1 MERNSGYF
9 LVWRKI
15 WKSPVFKNL
24 KQCAIW
30 IYMISQ
36 ATHRDKTLN
45 FLDNKIFVKKAE
57 LIFPLRKNA
66 EIWGITYSEMRTF
79 IKRLKNRKMISVR
92 MHHLLPTSNHPSRK
106 VSIIECLNYDKYQYI
121 DETQPP
127 QYQLSPDTNTLN
139 TNTNIS
145 IGSSKDID
153 FKTSKKLYENGYKII
168 GEWGQYTILEKD
180 GKKYQKHKWKDEP
193 LKEHQ

>member
-1 MERNSGYF
+1 MERDSGYF

-36 ATHRDKTLN
+36 ATHKDKTLN

-79 IKRLKNRKMISVR
+79 IKRLKNRKMINVR
-92 MHHLLPTSNHPSRK
+92 IHHLLPTSNHPSRK
-106 VSIIECLNYDKYQYI
+106 VSIIECLNYDKYQYL
-121 DETQPP
+121 ENSQSP
-127 QYQLSPDTNTLN
+127 QHQLSPNTNTLY
-139 TNTNIS
+139 TKESIS
-145 IGSSKDID
+145 IASSKDVN
-153 FKTSKKLYENGYKII
+153 NGYKQV
-168 GEWGQYTILEKD
+168 GSWGDYNILEKA
-180 GKKYQKHKWKDEP
+180 GKQYLKHKYKDEP
-193 LKEHQ
+193 IKDYQ

>member
-36 ATHRDKTLN
+36 ATYKDKTLN
-45 FLDNKIFVKKAE
+45 FLDNKIFIKKAE

-79 IKRLKNRKMISVR
+79 IKRLKNRKMINVR
-92 MHHLLPTSNHPSRK
+92 IHHLTPTSNHPSRK
-106 VSIIECLNYDKYQYI
+106 VSIIECLNYDKYQYLE
-121 DETQPP
+121 DMQPP
-127 QYQLSPDTNTLN
+127 RIQLSPDTNTYN

-145 IGSSKDID
+145 IGSSKDVN
-153 FKTSKKLYENGYKII
+153 NGYKTI
-168 GEWGQYTILEKD
+168 GEWGHYTILEKD
-180 GKKYQKHKWKDEP
+180 GKKYQRHKFKKEAIKPYDESNT
-193 LKEHQ
+193 

>member
-106 VSIIECLNYDKYQYI
+106 VSIIECLNYDKYQYL
-121 DETQPP
+121 ENSQPP
-127 QYQLSPDTNTLN
+127 QHQLSPDTNTLN

-145 IGSSKDID
+145 IGSSKAVN
-153 FKTSKKLYENGYKII
+153 NGYKTVGSW
-168 GEWGQYTILEKD
+168 GEYNILEKA
-180 GKKYQKHKWKDEP
+180 GKKYLKHKWKDEP
-193 LKEHQ
+193 LKKYR

>member
-1 MERNSGYF
+1 MGNNSSGYF

-79 IKRLKNRKMISVR
+79 IKRLKNRKMINVR
-92 MHHLLPTSNHPSRK
+92 IHHLLPTANHPSRK
-106 VSIIECLNYDKYQYI
+106 VSIIECLNYDKYQYL
-121 DETQPP
+121 EEQQPP
-127 QYQLSPDTNTLN
+127 QHQLSPDTNTLN
-139 TNTNIS
+139 TKKSIS
-145 IGSSKDID
+145 IGSTKDVN
-153 FKTSKKLYENGYKII
+153 SGYKTI
-168 GEWGQYTILEKD
+168 GEWGHYTILEKD
-180 GKKYQKHKWKDEP
+180 GKKYQKHKFKKEP
-193 LKEHQ
+193 IVEYEGNT

>member
-66 EIWGITYSEMRTF
+66 EIWGISYSEMRTF
-79 IKRLKNRKMISVR
+79 IKRLKNREMISVR

-106 VSIIECLNYDKYQYI
+106 VTIIECLNYDKYQYI

-127 QYQLSPDTNTLN
+127 QHQLSPDTNTLN

-145 IGSSKDID
+145 IGSSKAVN
-153 FKTSKKLYENGYKII
+153 SGYKTVGSW
-168 GEWGQYTILEKD
+168 GEYNILEKS
-180 GKKYQKHKWKDEP
+180 GKQYLKHKWKDEP
-193 LKEHQ
+193 LKEY

>member
-1 MERNSGYF
+1 MERDSGYF

-15 WKSPVFKNL
+15 WKSSVFKNL

-66 EIWGITYSEMRTF
+66 DIWGITYSEMRTF

-92 MHHLLPTSNHPSRK
+92 IHHLLPTSDHPSRK
-106 VSIIECLNYDKYQYI
+106 VSIIECLNYEKYQYL
-121 DETQPP
+121 ESEQPP
-127 QYQLSPDTNTLN
+127 QHQLSPDTNTLY

-145 IGSSKDID
+145 NGLTKDKVVKSGEKVIG
-153 FKTSKKLYENGYKII
+153 TEGAYNII
-168 GEWGQYTILEKD
+168 LVE
-180 GKKYQKHKWKDEP
+180 GKKYLKHKYKDEP
-193 LKEHQ
+193 IKEY

>member
-36 ATHRDKTLN
+36 ATHTDKTLK
-45 FLDNKIFVKKAE
+45 FLDNKVFVKKAE

-79 IKRLKNRKMISVR
+79 IKRLKNRKMINVR
-92 MHHLLPTSNHPSRK
+92 IHHLAPSFNHPSRK
-106 VSIIECLNYDKYQYI
+106 ISIIECLNYDKYQYLE
-121 DETQPP
+121 DEQPP
-127 QYQLSPDTNTLN
+127 LNHSQRTTNTITN

-145 IGSSKDID
+145 NGSTKDVN
-153 FKTSKKLYENGYKII
+153 SGYKEIS
-168 GEWGQYTILEKD
+168 EWGEYKILIKD
-180 GKKYQKHKWKDEP
+180 GKKFKKHKWKDEP
-193 LKEHQ
+193 MEEYQ

>member
-36 ATHRDKTLN
+36 ATYKDKTLN
-45 FLDNKIFVKKAE
+45 FLDNKIFIKKAE

-79 IKRLKNRKMISVR
+79 IKRLKNRKMINVR
-92 MHHLLPTSNHPSRK
+92 IHHLTPTSNHPSRK
-106 VSIIECLNYDKYQYI
+106 VSIIECLNYDKYQCLE
-121 DETQPP
+121 DVQPP
-127 QYQLSPDTNTLN
+127 QHQLSPDTNTYN

-145 IGSSKDID
+145 IGSTKDVN
-153 FKTSKKLYENGYKII
+153 NGYKTI
-168 GEWGQYTILEKD
+168 GEWGHYTILEKD
-180 GKKYQKHKWKDEP
+180 GKKYQRHKFKKEAIKPYDESNT
-193 LKEHQ
+193 

>member
-45 FLDNKIFVKKAE
+45 FLDNKIFLKKAE

-79 IKRLKNRKMISVR
+79 IKRLKNRKMINVR
-92 MHHLLPTSNHPSRK
+92 IHHLAPSFNHPSRK
-106 VSIIECLNYDKYQYI
+106 ISIIEFLNYDKYQYLE
-121 DETQPP
+121 DVQPP
-127 QYQLSPDTNTLN
+127 QYQLQRNTNTITN
-139 TNTNIS
+139 THTNIS
-145 IGSSKDID
+145 IGLSKDVD
-153 FKTSKKLYENGYKII
+153 NGYKTI
-168 GEWGQYTILEKD
+168 GTEGMYNILVKD
-180 GKKYQKHKWKDEP
+180 GKKYLKHKYKDEP
-193 LKEHQ
+193 IKDY

>member
-36 ATHRDKTLN
+36 ATHKDKTLN

-79 IKRLKNRKMISVR
+79 IKRLKNRKMINVR
-92 MHHLLPTSNHPSRK
+92 IHHLLPSQNHPSRK
-106 VSIIECLNYDKYQYI
+106 VSIIECLNYDKYQYLE
-121 DETQPP
+121 DVQPP
-127 QYQLSPDTNTLN
+127 QHQLSPDTNTLSKLN
-139 TNTNIS
+139 NNIS
-145 IGSSKDID
+145 IGSSKVVN
-153 FKTSKKLYENGYKII
+153 NGYKTVGSW
-168 GEWGQYTILEKD
+168 GEYNILEKS
-180 GKKYQKHKWKDEP
+180 GKKYLKHKWKDEP
-193 LKEHQ
+193 LKKYR

>member
-45 FLDNKIFVKKAE
+45 FLDNKVFVKKAE

-79 IKRLKNRKMISVR
+79 IKRLKNRKMINVR
-92 MHHLLPTSNHPSRK
+92 IHHLLPTSAHPSRK
-106 VSIIECLNYDKYQYI
+106 VSIIECLNYDKYQYL
-121 DETQPP
+121 ENSQPP
-127 QYQLSPDTNTLN
+127 QHQLSPDTNTHII
-139 TNTNIS
+139 NTNIS
-145 IGSSKDID
+145 IGSNKDVNKG
-153 FKTSKKLYENGYKII
+153 FKTVGSW
-168 GEWGQYTILEKD
+168 GEYNILEKE
-180 GKKYQKHKWKDEP
+180 GKQYLKHKYKDEP
-193 LKEHQ
+193 IKEYQ

>member
-36 ATHRDKTLN
+36 ATYKDKTLN
-45 FLDNKIFVKKAE
+45 FLDNKIFIKKAE

-79 IKRLKNRKMISVR
+79 IKRLKNRKMINVR
-92 MHHLLPTSNHPSRK
+92 IHHLTPTSNHPSRK
-106 VSIIECLNYDKYQYI
+106 VSIIECLNYDKYQYLE
-121 DETQPP
+121 DVQPP
-127 QYQLSPDTNTLN
+127 QHQLSPDTNTYN

-145 IGSSKDID
+145 IGSSKDVN
-153 FKTSKKLYENGYKII
+153 NGYKSV

-180 GKKYQKHKWKDEP
+180 GKKYKKHRWKNEP
-193 LKEHQ
+193 ITDYNESNT

>member
-36 ATHRDKTLN
+36 ATYKDKTLN
-45 FLDNKIFVKKAE
+45 FLDNKIFIKKAE

-79 IKRLKNRKMISVR
+79 IKRLKNRKMINVR
-92 MHHLLPTSNHPSRK
+92 IHHLTPTSNHPSRK
-106 VSIIECLNYDKYQYI
+106 VSIIECLNYDKYQYLE
-121 DETQPP
+121 DVQSP
-127 QYQLSPDTNTLN
+127 QHQLSPDTNTYN

-145 IGSSKDID
+145 IGSSKDVN
-153 FKTSKKLYENGYKII
+153 NGYKSV
-168 GEWGQYTILEKD
+168 GDWGQYTILEKN

-193 LKEHQ
+193 IKEYDESNT

>member
-36 ATHRDKTLN
+36 ATYRDKTLN
-45 FLDNKIFVKKAE
+45 FLDNKIFLKKAE

-79 IKRLKNRKMISVR
+79 IKRLKNRKMINVR

-127 QYQLSPDTNTLN
+127 QHHLSPDTNTLY
-139 TNTNIS
+139 TKESIS
-145 IGSSKDID
+145 IGSSKDVN
-153 FKTSKKLYENGYKII
+153 NGYKTVGSW
-168 GEWGQYTILEKD
+168 GEYNILEKE
-180 GKKYQKHKWKDEP
+180 GKQYLKHKYKDEP
-193 LKEHQ
+193 IKEYQ

>member
-36 ATHRDKTLN
+36 ATHKDKTLN

-79 IKRLKNRKMISVR
+79 IKRLKNRKMINVR
-92 MHHLLPTSNHPSRK
+92 IHHLLPSQNHPSRK
-106 VSIIECLNYDKYQYI
+106 VSIIECLNYDKYQYL
-121 DETQPP
+121 DDVQPP
-127 QYQLSPDTNTLN
+127 EHQLSPDTNTLSKLN
-139 TNTNIS
+139 NNIS
-145 IGSSKDID
+145 IGSSKDVN
-153 FKTSKKLYENGYKII
+153 NGYKSV
-168 GEWGQYTILEKD
+168 GDWGQYTILEKD

-193 LKEHQ
+193 IKEYDESNT

>member
-36 ATHRDKTLN
+36 ATHKDKTLN

-79 IKRLKNRKMISVR
+79 IKRLKNRKMINVR
-92 MHHLLPTSNHPSRK
+92 IHHLLPTSNHPSRK

-127 QYQLSPDTNTLN
+127 QHQLSPDTNTLY
-139 TNTNIS
+139 TKESIS
-145 IGSSKDID
+145 TASNKDVNNGNKTVGSW
-153 FKTSKKLYENGYKII
+153 
-168 GEWGQYTILEKD
+168 GEYNILEKG
-180 GKKYQKHKWKDEP
+180 GKQYLKHKYKNEP
-193 LKEHQ
+193 IKEYQ

>member
-45 FLDNKIFVKKAE
+45 FLANKVFVKKAE

-79 IKRLKNRKMISVR
+79 IKRLKNRKMINVR
-92 MHHLLPTSNHPSRK
+92 IHHLLPTSNHPSRK
-106 VSIIECLNYDKYQYI
+106 VSIIECLNYDKYQYLE
-121 DETQPP
+121 DVQPP
-127 QYQLSPDTNTLN
+127 LNHLERTTKEITNTK
-139 TNTNIS
+139 TNIS
-145 IGSSKDID
+145 NGSSKDVN
-153 FKTSKKLYENGYKII
+153 NGYKPV

-193 LKEHQ
+193 MKEYDESNT

>member
-36 ATHRDKTLN
+36 ATYKDKTLN
-45 FLDNKIFVKKAE
+45 FLDNKIFIKKAE

-79 IKRLKNRKMISVR
+79 IKRLKNRKMINVR
-92 MHHLLPTSNHPSRK
+92 IHHLTPTSNHPSRK
-106 VSIIECLNYDKYQYI
+106 VSIIECLNYDKYQYLE
-121 DETQPP
+121 DVQPP
-127 QYQLSPDTNTLN
+127 RIQLSPDTNTYN

-145 IGSSKDID
+145 IGSSKDVN
-153 FKTSKKLYENGYKII
+153 NGYKTI
-168 GEWGQYTILEKD
+168 GEWGHYTILEKD
-180 GKKYQKHKWKDEP
+180 GKKYQRHKFKKEAIKPYDESNT
-193 LKEHQ
+193 

>member
-1 MERNSGYF
+1 MEQNSGYF

-36 ATHRDKTLN
+36 ATHKDKTLS

-79 IKRLKNRKMISVR
+79 IKRLQNRKMINVR
-92 MHHLLPTSNHPSRK
+92 THHLAPTSNHPSRK
-106 VSIIECLNYDKYQYI
+106 VSIIECLNYDKYQYL
-121 DETQPP
+121 ESQQPP
-127 QYQLSPDTNTLN
+127 TDHLQRNTNTLY
-139 TNTNIS
+139 TKESIS
-145 IGSSKDID
+145 IASSKDVND
-153 FKTSKKLYENGYKII
+153 GYKSV
-168 GEWGQYTILEKD
+168 GSWGDYNILEKD
-180 GKKYQKHKWKDEP
+180 GKQYLKHKYKNEP
-193 LKEHQ
+193 MKEYQ

>member
-36 ATHRDKTLN
+36 ATHKDKTLN

-79 IKRLKNRKMISVR
+79 IKRLKNRKMINVR
-92 MHHLLPTSNHPSRK
+92 IHHLLPSQNHPSRK
-106 VSIIECLNYDKYQYI
+106 VSIIECLNYDKYQYLE
-121 DETQPP
+121 DVQPP
-127 QYQLSPDTNTLN
+127 EYQLSPDTNTLSKLN
-139 TNTNIS
+139 NNIS
-145 IGSSKDID
+145 IGSSKDVN
-153 FKTSKKLYENGYKII
+153 NGYKSV
-168 GEWGQYTILEKD
+168 GDWGQYTILEKD

-193 LKEHQ
+193 IKEYDESNT

>member
-1 MERNSGYF
+1 MERDSGYF

-36 ATHRDKTLN
+36 ATHKDKTLN

-79 IKRLKNRKMISVR
+79 IKRLKNRKMINVR
-92 MHHLLPTSNHPSRK
+92 IHHLLPTSNHPSRK
-106 VSIIECLNYDKYQYI
+106 VSIIECLNYDKYQYLE
-121 DETQPP
+121 DVQPP
-127 QYQLSPDTNTLN
+127 LNHSQRTTKEITNTL
-139 TNTNIS
+139 TNIS
-145 IGSSKDID
+145 SGSNKG
-153 FKTSKKLYENGYKII
+153 EYKVI
-168 GEWGQYTILEKD
+168 GEWNQHDILLKD
-180 GKKYQKHKWKDEP
+180 GKKYLRHKWKNEP
-193 LKEHQ
+193 LKEYQ

>member
-36 ATHRDKTLN
+36 ATYKDKTLN
-45 FLDNKIFVKKAE
+45 FLDNKIFIKKAE

-79 IKRLKNRKMISVR
+79 IKRLKNRKMINVR
-92 MHHLLPTSNHPSRK
+92 IHHLTPTSNHPSRK
-106 VSIIECLNYDKYQYI
+106 VSIIECLNYDKYQYLE
-121 DETQPP
+121 DVQPP
-127 QYQLSPDTNTLN
+127 KHQLSPNTNTYN

-145 IGSSKDID
+145 IGSTKDVN
-153 FKTSKKLYENGYKII
+153 NGYKTI
-168 GEWGQYTILEKD
+168 GEWGHYTILEKD
-180 GKKYQKHKWKDEP
+180 GKKYQRHKFKKEAIKPYDESNT
-193 LKEHQ
+193 

>member
-36 ATHRDKTLN
+36 ATHKDKTLN
-45 FLDNKIFVKKAE
+45 FLDNKIFIKKAE

-79 IKRLKNRKMISVR
+79 IKRLKNRKMINVR
-92 MHHLLPTSNHPSRK
+92 IHHLTPTSNHPSRK
-106 VSIIECLNYDKYQYI
+106 VSIIECLNYDKYQYLE
-121 DETQPP
+121 DVQPP
-127 QYQLSPDTNTLN
+127 KHQLSPNTNTYN

-145 IGSSKDID
+145 IRSTKDVN
-153 FKTSKKLYENGYKII
+153 NGYKTI
-168 GEWGQYTILEKD
+168 GEWGHYTILEKD
-180 GKKYQKHKWKDEP
+180 GKKYQRHKFKKEAIKPYDESNT
-193 LKEHQ
+193 

>member
-36 ATHRDKTLN
+36 ATYKDKTLN
-45 FLDNKIFVKKAE
+45 FLDNKIFIKKAE

-79 IKRLKNRKMISVR
+79 IKRLKNRKMINVR
-92 MHHLLPTSNHPSRK
+92 IHHLTPTSNHPSRK
-106 VSIIECLNYDKYQYI
+106 VSIIECLNYDKYQYLD
-121 DETQPP
+121 DEKPP
-127 QYQLSPDTNTLN
+127 QHHLSPDTNTLSLN
-139 TNTNIS
+139 NNIS
-145 IGSSKDID
+145 IGSTKD
-153 FKTSKKLYENGYKII
+153 KVVNNGYKII
-168 GEWGQYTILEKD
+168 GSWGEYNIVEKS
-180 GKKYQKHKWKDEP
+180 KKRYLQHKFKDLP
-193 LKEHQ
+193 LKEYE

>member
-36 ATHRDKTLN
+36 ATYKDKTLN
-45 FLDNKIFVKKAE
+45 FLDNKIFIKKAE

-79 IKRLKNRKMISVR
+79 IKRLKNRKMINVR
-92 MHHLLPTSNHPSRK
+92 IHHLTPTSNHPSRK
-106 VSIIECLNYDKYQYI
+106 VSIIECLNYDKYQYLE
-121 DETQPP
+121 DVQPP
-127 QYQLSPDTNTLN
+127 QHQLQRNTNTYN

-145 IGSSKDID
+145 IGSSKDVN
-153 FKTSKKLYENGYKII
+153 NGYKTI
-168 GEWGQYTILEKD
+168 GEWGHYTILEKD
-180 GKKYQKHKWKDEP
+180 GKKYQRHKFKKEAIKPYDESNT
-193 LKEHQ
+193 

>member
-36 ATHRDKTLN
+36 ATYKDKTLN
-45 FLDNKIFVKKAE
+45 FLDNKIFIKKAE

-79 IKRLKNRKMISVR
+79 IKRLKNRKMINVR
-92 MHHLLPTSNHPSRK
+92 IHHLTPTSNHPSRK
-106 VSIIECLNYDKYQYI
+106 VSIIECLNYDKYQYLE
-121 DETQPP
+121 DVQPP
-127 QYQLSPDTNTLN
+127 KHQLSPDTNTYN

-145 IGSSKDID
+145 IGSTKDVN
-153 FKTSKKLYENGYKII
+153 NGYKTI
-168 GEWGQYTILEKD
+168 GEWGHYTILEKD
-180 GKKYQKHKWKDEP
+180 GKKYQRHKFKKEAIKPYDESNT
-193 LKEHQ
+193 

>member
-45 FLDNKIFVKKAE
+45 FLDNKVFVKKAE

-79 IKRLKNRKMISVR
+79 IKRLKNRKMINVR
-92 MHHLLPTSNHPSRK
+92 IHHLLPTSAHPSRK
-106 VSIIECLNYDKYQYI
+106 VSIIECLNYDKYQYLE
-121 DETQPP
+121 DVQPP
-127 QYQLSPDTNTLN
+127 QHQLSPDTNTLSLKN
-139 TNTNIS
+139 NNIS
-145 IGSSKDID
+145 IGSIKNVN
-153 FKTSKKLYENGYKII
+153 NGYKTV
-168 GEWGQYTILEKD
+168 GDWGQYTILEKD
-180 GKKYQKHKWKDEP
+180 GKKYKKHRWKNEP
-193 LKEHQ
+193 IEEVK

>member
-36 ATHRDKTLN
+36 ATYKDKTLN
-45 FLDNKIFVKKAE
+45 FLDNKIFIKKAE

-79 IKRLKNRKMISVR
+79 IKRLKNRKMINVR
-92 MHHLLPTSNHPSRK
+92 IHHLTPTSNHPSRK
-106 VSIIECLNYDKYQYI
+106 VSIIECLNYDKYQYLE
-121 DETQPP
+121 DVQPP
-127 QYQLSPDTNTLN
+127 QHQLSPDTNTYN

-145 IGSSKDID
+145 IGSSKDVN
-153 FKTSKKLYENGYKII
+153 NGYKTI
-168 GEWGQYTILEKD
+168 GEWGHYTILEKD
-180 GKKYQKHKWKDEP
+180 GKKYQRHKFKKEAIKPYDESNT
-193 LKEHQ
+193 